1 MDKGIQELRARTMEI
16 SDLAHAASVL
26 SWDQMTFMP
35 PGGAEARGRQIALLG
50 KLAHEKAVDPALG
63 RLLKS
68 LEPIERKLE
77 YDSDEA
83 SVIRVSRRGYDIA
96 TKVPTAWAA
105 RYYKHQADS
114 YEAWVK
120 ARPKN
125 DFKTVLPY
133 LQKTYQYAHEYADF
147 FPGYDHPLDPL
158 IDNFDF
164 GLRARKVKGIFKE
177 LRAELVPLAKKIAA
191 AEQVDDSILENDFP
205 EDAQLEFGRA
215 IAADL
220 GYDFQRGRIDRT
232 PHPFTTSFS
241 VNDVRITTRFN
252 RRVLAEALFS
262 TIHESGHAMYEQG
275 SDQKL
280 EATPLAGGAGMSVH
294 ESQSRLWENVVGRSL
309 PFWKFYYP
317 KLVKAF
323 PHFKKV
329 KLADFYRAINKV
341 QPSLIRT
348 EADEVTYNLHIMVRF
363 GIEFGLME
371 DKIKVKELPEVWN
384 EGYERDLGV
393 TPDSL
398 SVGVMQDV
406 HWYTGLVGYF
416 ECYALGNLLSSQIYG
431 AAVKKRPAISA
442 EIGGGKFKTLHS
454 WLTENIYRHGNKFT
468 TMELLKRNGLGDM
481 EVEPFMKYL
490 RKKYGDIYGVKV

>member
-1 MDKGIQELRARTMEI
+1 ML
-16 SDLAHAASVL
+16 
-26 SWDQMTFMP
+26 
-35 PGGAEARGRQIALLG
+35 
-50 KLAHEKAVDPALG
+50 VDPALG
-63 RLLKS
+63 RLLATLKP
-68 LEPIERKLE
+68 LEKKLA

-83 SVIRVSRRGYDIA
+83 SLIRVSRRNYETA
-96 TKVPTAWAA
+96 TRVPTDWAA
-105 RYYKHQADS
+105 RFYRHQADS

-125 DFKTVLPY
+125 DFKAVLPY
-133 LQKTYQYAHEYADF
+133 LEKTCQYSHEYSEF

-158 IDNFDF
+158 IDNFDY

-177 LRAELVPLAKKIAA
+177 LRSELVPLVKKIAK
-191 AEQVDDSILENDFP
+191 AEQVDDTVLEDDFP
-205 EDAQLEFGRA
+205 DDAQLEFGRA
-215 IAADL
+215 VAADV
-220 GYDFQRGRIDRT
+220 GYGFQRGRIDKT

-241 VNDVRITTRFN
+241 IGDVRITTRFN

-275 SDQKL
+275 SDPKL

-323 PHFKKV
+323 PHYKKV

-363 GIEFGLME
+363 GIEAGLLE
-371 DKIKVKELPEVWN
+371 DKIKVNELPQVWN

-393 TPDSL
+393 APKNL

-431 AAVKKRPAISA
+431 AALKNRPQIAS
-442 EIGGGKFKTLHS
+442 EIGQGKFKTLRT
-454 WLTENIYRHGNKFT
+454 WLTESLYRHGNKFT

-490 RKKYGDIYGVKV
+490 RTKYGDIYGL

>member
-1 MDKGIQELRARTMEI
+1 MDKGLEQLKARMMEI
-16 SDLAHAASVL
+16 SDLGHAASVM
-26 SWDQMTFMP
+26 SWDQMTYMP
-35 PGGAEARGRQIALLG
+35 PGGAEARGRQQALLG
-50 KLAHEKAVDPALG
+50 KLAHQKLVDPALG
-63 RLLKS
+63 RLLATLKP
-68 LEPIERKLE
+68 LEKKLA

-83 SVIRVSRRGYDIA
+83 SLIRVSRRNYETA
-96 TKVPTAWAA
+96 TRVPTDWAA
-105 RYYKHQADS
+105 RFYRHQADS

-125 DFKTVLPY
+125 DLKAVLPY
-133 LQKTYQYAHEYADF
+133 LEKTCQYSHEYSEF

-158 IDNFDF
+158 IDNFDY

-177 LRAELVPLAKKIAA
+177 LRSELVPLVKKIAK
-191 AEQVDDSILENDFP
+191 AEQVDDTVLEDDFP
-205 EDAQLEFGRA
+205 DDAQLEFGRA
-215 IAADL
+215 VAADI
-220 GYDFQRGRIDRT
+220 GYDFQRGRIDKT

-241 VNDVRITTRFN
+241 IGDVRITTRFN

-275 SDQKL
+275 SDPKL

-323 PHFKKV
+323 PHYKKV

-363 GIEFGLME
+363 GIEAGLLE
-371 DKIKVKELPEVWN
+371 DKIKVNELPQVWN

-393 TPDSL
+393 APKNL

-431 AAVKKRPAISA
+431 AALKNRPQIAS
-442 EIGGGKFKTLHS
+442 EIGQGKFKTLRT
-454 WLTENIYRHGNKFT
+454 WLTESLYRHGNKFT

-490 RKKYGDIYGVKV
+490 RTKYGDIYGL